1 LNFKTAQAVEQVVW
15 QLLLAEFPR
24 ANNRAKINSLFNGA
38 PPYSAD
44 EMRDNHVAT
53 NYNDLSAT
61 NLDHSARRQIS
72 NALTS
77 ADPLVTVNLDYGPA
91 HKRAE
96 WGAKITKEWNKPMI
110 NCADFLD
117 LREGT
122 GASVVLHG
130 VGPATW
136 EDKEMWLQSEL
147 GIEDVLVPSNTLRSL
162 KNLPF
167 LTIFRQYSANQLW
180 KMTHGPR
187 VDPGWNMPIVD
198 QALKWADQQARTL
211 LGQNWPEYWMPEKF
225 EERVKQDSGLF
236 ASDAVPTIDCYDFYF
251 WNDDGKQS
259 GWNRRIILDAWG
271 QPGVGGTFS
280 KPDSNTRRF
289 DWSKGQF
296 LYDSGKRI
304 YADKLDKII
313 HFQFGDASAVAPFRY
328 HSIRSLGFLLYA
340 VCHLQNRLNC
350 RFTDSVFESLMQ
362 YFRINNP
369 QDADRLQKVDLIDKG
384 FLPESMQFV
393 RPEERWQVNEQLVE
407 SAFSKLRQTMADHS
421 ASFTQE
427 YNEESGKG
435 ETATHTMA
443 TVNSQ
448 ASLVGSMINSM
459 YAREL
464 FRYREIARR
473 FCIPNSKDPDV
484 RKFRVECLKD
494 GVPEE
499 ALNHDRWD
507 LQINRVMGGGN
518 KMLEVA
524 IAEKLYAAK
533 PAHGPEAQV
542 EIQRRYDAAITGD
555 WKLAM
560 SLNPESPHISN
571 SMHDTEQTF
580 GTFLAGGV
588 VRPRPGLNAI
598 EVAQTMIQLIQG
610 KVQEIMQ
617 AGGVGTP
624 QEVKGL
630 AGAIQYAQNFIA
642 QLAQDRTQKALVKE
656 LNDALKNE
664 TNEVKAMAQRQQQAA
679 QKATAQN
686 GQDPAAQAKVKA
698 IMMTAQAKIQQ
709 GSQSHASKTAQRQ
722 LSFEAKQRQDEQK
735 HAFQMQKDA
744 SEAALQLSVEQ
755 AKAKVELSKRKQ
767 LFDEE

>member
-1 LNFKTAQAVEQVVW
+1 MNFKTAQAVEQVVW

-24 ANNRAKINSLFNGA
+24 ANNRARINALFNGA

-44 EMRDNHVAT
+44 QMRDNKVAT

-91 HKRAE
+91 HKRGE

-110 NCADFLD
+110 NSAKFLD

-136 EDKEMWLQSEL
+136 EDKQLWHQSEL

-162 KNLPF
+162 ENLPF
-167 LTIFRQYSANQLW
+167 LTIFRQYSANQLY
-180 KMTHGPR
+180 KMTKGPR

-271 QPGVGGTFS
+271 QPGVGGVFS
-280 KPDSNTRRF
+280 KPDSNSRRF
-289 DWSKGQF
+289 DWSKGEF

-304 YADKLDKII
+304 YTDKLDKII

-350 RFTDSVFESLMQ
+350 RFTDSVFEALMQ

-369 QDADRLQKVDLIDKG
+369 QDVDRLQKVDLIDKG
-384 FLPESMQFV
+384 FLPEGMQFV

-407 SAFSKLRQTMADHS
+407 SLFAKLRQTMSDQS
-421 ASFTQE
+421 SSFTQE
-427 YNEESGKG
+427 YDEEKG
-435 ETATHTMA
+435 DNETATRTMA
-443 TVNSQ
+443 KVNSQ

-459 YAREL
+459 YAREN

-484 RKFRVECLKD
+484 RKFRVECLKA
-494 GVPEE
+494 GVPED

-518 KMLEVA
+518 KMLEVS
-524 IAEKLYAAK
+524 IAKELYATKA
-533 PAHGPEAQV
+533 AHGPEAQI
-542 EIQRRYDAAITGD
+542 EIQRKFDAAITGD

-560 SLNPESPHISN
+560 SLNPEAPHVSDSI
-571 SMHDTEQTF
+571 HDTEQTF
-580 GTFLAGGV
+580 GTFLAGGTV
-588 VRPRPGLNAI
+588 SPREGLNAI
-598 EVAQTMIQLIQG
+598 EVSQTMLRLIQG
-610 KVQEIMQ
+610 KVQQIMQ
-617 AGGVGTP
+617 TGGVGTP
-624 QEVKGL
+624 QEVQGL
-630 AGAIQYAQNFIA
+630 AGAIQYTQSFIQ
-642 QLAQDRTQKALVKE
+642 QLAQDKTQKALVKE

-664 TNEVKAMAQRQQQAA
+664 SNEVKGMAQRQQQAA
-679 QKATAQN
+679 QKAAQGNGGDPKDAAKVQATIITAQTK
-686 GQDPAAQAKVKA
+686 AALAAK
-698 IMMTAQAKIQQ
+698 
-709 GSQSHASKTAQRQ
+709 SHAQKTAQRALQ
-722 LSFEAKQRQDEQK
+722 FEQKSRQDEQK
-735 HAFQMQKDA
+735 HAMEMQMEGQK
-744 SEAALQLSVEQ
+744 AA
-755 AKAKVELSKRKQ
+755 VELTKHRVK
-767 LFDEE
+767 LFEE